1 MADNISIP
9 AESSKIKVIGQSADK
24 RTKDEGLKAACA
36 EFESLFIYQL
46 LKMMRG
52 AVPKT
57 PLFHGGPGEDIYTS
71 MFDQEVARKMSED
84 RGIGLGK
91 QLYEQVSEAVAKTRR
106 NEIPGSI
113 GREGLKDKETN
124 GVNKDGA
131 QKR

>member
-1 MADNISIP
+1 M
-9 AESSKIKVIGQSADK
+9 IGQSADK

-71 MFDQEVARKMSED
+71 MFDQEVARKMAED
-84 RGIGLGK
+84 
-91 QLYEQVSEAVAKTRR
+91 
-106 NEIPGSI
+106 
-113 GREGLKDKETN
+113 
-124 GVNKDGA
+124 
-131 QKR
+131 

>member
-24 RTKDEGLKAACA
+24 RTKDEKLKAACA
-36 EFESLFIYQL
+36 EFESLFIHQL
-46 LKMMRG
+46 LKMMRD

-57 PLFHGGPGEDIYTS
+57 ALFHGGPGEDIYTS
-71 MFDQEVARKMSED
+71 MFDQEVARKMAED

-91 QLYEQVSEAVAKTRR
+91 QLYEQVSEAIAKTRR

-113 GREGLKDKETN
+113 GRGGLKDKETS
-124 GVNKDGA
+124 GVNKDGD
-131 QKR
+131 QKE